1 MKIVDIQPFKYQLI
15 ESESGHGKTKVRGV
29 FQRADEKNAN
39 GRVYPRKLWEKILSS
54 NDLKE
59 TIERRRMVGEV
70 DHPME
75 SEVKLSK
82 AAVVIT
88 GLQMNENNEVV
99 GELEILPTDY
109 GKHVSALFNSGV
121 EVGISSRGEG
131 STYEKEGVEYI
142 SEDDYRLL
150 AFDIVASPST
160 RGAYPTLLKE
170 SKKDPDNSND
180 KIEETQMSANQN
192 FNSLRENIRSVVG
205 TDLSKTTKDQR
216 SRLVTEAER
225 LVGELSKVTSED
237 QSFRILGESLAS
249 DLLHFVKQAESSE
262 VSPVLE
268 NQIDAAAEIIE
279 AMASEVKARE
289 GKVLRLASKR
299 IAESSRKS
307 SATIAELRKKNAR
320 LVRENSRL
328 RKTLETA
335 EVVGEEITNQFIA
348 LSKDRKKIKEASQ
361 ASKPKKKVIVESKK
375 KTSSKILE
383 KLSPKKVRIKEDAAK
398 PASKYRADEVD
409 QSNIFES
416 FQAASQGSFRL

>member
-1 MKIVDIQPFKYQLI
+1 MKIVDIQPFKYQLV
-15 ESESGHGKTKVRGV
+15 ENETSHGKTRVRGV

-88 GLQMNENNEVV
+88 GLAMNENNEVI
-99 GELEILPTDY
+99 GELEILPTEY

-160 RGAYPTLLKE
+160 RGAYPALLRE
-170 SKKDPDNSND
+170 SKTPENSND
-180 KIEETQMSANQN
+180 KRIEEIQMSANQN
-192 FNSLRENIRSVVG
+192 LTSLRENIRSVVG

-225 LVGELSKVTSED
+225 LVGDLSKVTAED
-237 QSFRILGESLAS
+237 PSFRILGESLAS
-249 DLLHFVKQAESSE
+249 DLLHFVKQAESEQS
-262 VSPVLE
+262 SPPVLE
-268 NQIDAAAEIIE
+268 NQMAAAAEIIE

-299 IAESSRKS
+299 IAEATRKQA
-307 SATIAELRKKNAR
+307 ATIAQLREKNSR

-348 LSKDRKKIKEASQ
+348 LSKNRKSVKESKPVRKVAKRTIVEARKKT
-361 ASKPKKKVIVESKK
+361 
-375 KTSSKILE
+375 TSSKILE
-383 KLSPKKVRIKEDAAK
+383 KLAPKKVRIKESK
-398 PASKYRADEVD
+398 PQSRTRPEEND
-409 QSNIFES
+409 QVNIFES
-416 FQAASQGSFRL
+416 FQQNSNGSFRL